1 MLNILSTIIYF
12 RVILIFFCGLIFS
25 IFEKGKSLFDGI
37 WWAIETVL
45 TVGYWDIVPITTG
58 GRAIGIILIF
68 LGIGFMSMLTV
79 AISACFVEKDANQ
92 DIKNIRK
99 T

>member
-37 WWAIETVL
+37 WWAIETVS
-45 TVGYWDIVPITTG
+45 TVGYWDIAPLTTG

-79 AISACFVEKDANQ
+79 AISAYFVEKDANQ
-92 DIKNIRK
+92 DTKK
-99 T
+99 Y